1 MLSPQSCF
9 SRSSLRVPLGVSLGL
24 SREAPRTARGT
35 GPPKRTGSL
44 LSANEAVTG
53 PGAQTGKEGGRE
65 GGKLRGGKGRG
76 GRWRNR
82 LRRLYHRGRFSVTRE
97 IPPTPPARPAEG
109 RLNFAPLQ
117 AALSARQRFSQSLR
131 SACRLP
137 APSPSA
143 GRGEP
148 LTFSTPL
155 LAGSVPNSAPPIGDK
170 LLIPPPSRNTIGGS
184 REALHVSLEDSTYP
198 APYCLSHRPNKS
210 APALAGHR
218 IGRLPLALSL
228 PQEDFKY
235 LCSPLMLA
243 YPQENRGSPGKELA

>member
-228 PQEDFKY
+228 PQE
-235 LCSPLMLA
+235 
-243 YPQENRGSPGKELA
+243 GK